1 MSKESSPPATASTT
15 AADDV
20 VVAADDGNHASESGG
35 SGHGSGT
42 PGPLQQG
49 ESYAS
54 VDYRFM
60 KHIGDDEANLNLIL
74 SYDIAYYT
82 MTLYRCE
89 PPFFPDPGQPTQPQP
104 GQKLYLVCGR
114 NLRAPGVYAS
124 WPTAEAEWK
133 SVPRDSG
140 SSCKSYYSLSKLR
153 SAWYAR
159 CDCGEHDHPVDPALV
174 NAVPLYF
181 ISSPSPSPERSP
193 PPYVPV
199 GSSNAGTWQRQAS
212 YPPPATSPSP
222 VQPRV
227 PRSPVAI
234 PRPRPPAPAQAQ
246 APSRAAHGA
255 YFADRRAP
263 ASAPGARAPAATAR
277 VPPPSATSPPSP
289 DRPATATPAASAQ
302 PLGLASYAVRIGGEG
317 EVFTSAHE
325 ARHRFLTLQSEGKS
339 PSMVSCASLARCLKW
354 IQDTPL
360 DTGPATTQL
369 RGWAEEENRARR
381 ERVEAQRERE
391 VHRMEILAAL
401 DVERR
406 EIYSSDSDGESLVSD
421 LSRSTAD
428 LEAEL
433 GHRAAR
439 STWRRVPS

>member
-74 SYDIAYYT
+74 SYDIACR
-82 MTLYRCE
+82 L
-89 PPFFPDPGQPTQPQP
+89 
-104 GQKLYLVCGR
+104 
-114 NLRAPGVYAS
+114 LRL
-124 WPTAEAEWK
+124 
-133 SVPRDSG
+133 SG
-140 SSCKSYYSLSKLR
+140 SPFRGIPAHPARATTR
-153 SAWYAR
+153 SASSVR
-159 CDCGEHDHPVDPALV
+159 PGMPA
-174 NAVPLYF
+174 AIAESTITPL
-181 ISSPSPSPERSP
+181 ILLWSTPCPCTLSRALLPLQNEAHLQ
-193 PPYVPV
+193 YVPV